1 MDISTVVA
9 HSLEWY
15 EDAGK
20 LSGIVIDEEKIE
32 PENRIPRI
40 TSATWCVKTSR
51 IRFLRI
57 VSIDLCRKYENGAV
71 GTFTHCVALKGHD
84 YSCEL
89 EVFADGY
96 QMK

>member
-1 MDISTVVA
+1 MDISTVAA

-20 LSGIVIDEEKIE
+20 LSGMVIDEEQIE

-40 TSATWCVKTSR
+40 TSATWYVNTKFPVR
-51 IRFLRI
+51 IA
-57 VSIDLCRKYENGAV
+57 SIDFHRKYESGAI

>member
-1 MDISTVVA
+1 M
-9 HSLEWY
+9 L
-15 EDAGK
+15 
-20 LSGIVIDEEKIE
+20 ID
-32 PENRIPRI
+32 
-40 TSATWCVKTSR
+40 
-51 IRFLRI
+51 FH
-57 VSIDLCRKYENGAV
+57 RKYESGAV

>member
-1 MDISTVVA
+1 VVREQTPDLLFFLLIS
-9 HSLEWY
+9 SL
-15 EDAGK
+15 DF
-20 LSGIVIDEEKIE
+20 
-32 PENRIPRI
+32 R
-40 TSATWCVKTSR
+40 
-51 IRFLRI
+51 
-57 VSIDLCRKYENGAV
+57 RKYESGAV

>member
-1 MDISTVVA
+1 MDISSVAA

-20 LSGIVIDEEKIE
+20 LSGLAIDENKIA

-40 TSATWCVKTSR
+40 TSATWYVNGPF
-51 IRFLRI
+51 FLRI
-57 VSIDLCRKYENGAV
+57 LLISSHRKYENGAI

>member
-1 MDISTVVA
+1 MA
-9 HSLEWY
+9 
-15 EDAGK
+15 
-20 LSGIVIDEEKIE
+20 IDEDKIE

-40 TSATWCVKTSR
+40 TSATWCVD
-51 IRFLRI
+51 RFLFLRGI
-57 VSIDLCRKYENGAV
+57 SQIRSYRKYENGAV